1 MPTTDIRRSALAERI
16 GSTLTGLGLTV
27 TPDAPE
33 RLEAYLALLDRWND
47 VYNLTSVKDPEQR
60 RVLHLN
66 DCLAVVAPIAARAS
80 ARGRPL
86 RTLLDVGTG
95 AGLPAVVL
103 ALAFPDA
110 AVHCVDAVGKKVA
123 FVTQAAGA
131 LRLANLRAHHA
142 RVEALRPGPALP
154 PADLI
159 VSRAFASLT
168 DFVAGTRALRSA
180 DGEWLAMKGRWP
192 QAELDALP
200 ADVTLVARQPL
211 AVPELDAERHLLW
224 LAPAAALP
232 GA

>member
-1 MPTTDIRRSALAERI
+1 MPTADVRRSTLAERI
-16 GSTLTGLGLTV
+16 GSTLSGLGLTL
-27 TPDAPE
+27 PPEAPE
-33 RLEAYLALLDRWND
+33 RLEAYLTLLDRWND

-60 RVLHLN
+60 RLLHLN
-66 DCLAVVAPIAARAS
+66 DCLAIVGPIRARAQ

-86 RTLLDVGTG
+86 RTLIDVGTG

-103 ALAFPDA
+103 ALAFPDV

-131 LRLANLRAHHA
+131 MRLGNLRAHHA

-154 PADLI
+154 AADL
-159 VSRAFASLT
+159 VTSRAFAALA
-168 DFVAGTRALRSA
+168 DFVAGTRALRA
-180 DGEWLAMKGRWP
+180 DDGEWLAMKGQWP
-192 QAELDALP
+192 QAEVDALP
-200 ADVTLVARQPL
+200 PDVTVAARQAL

-224 LAPAAALP
+224 LAPAPRP